1 MMLLCMPHFTDGNLI
16 ILYGVHTGGEAAEMV
31 PNYVRERTEVCTNLY
46 RIVTT
51 SKPDGSNILVL
62 VIADTKTV
70 PALKSILINSGIKE
84 DLIIFAESPRTI
96 EQTFDFV
103 LKFIKKRPNPP
114 YMYFIGSV
122 WQKDIYES
130 AVLSKMKDY
139 QLRFEGAADHRPVG
153 TVEKE
158 RVLNAPTKGIGYYRD
173 KLKNKAVD
181 MVINYI
187 FPDEKNK

>member
-1 MMLLCMPHFTDGNLI
+1 MLLCMPHFTDGNLI
-16 ILYGVHTGGEAAEMV
+16 ILYGVHTGGEAAETV

-139 QLRFEGAADHRPVG
+139 QVRFEGAADHRPIG

-187 FPDEKNK
+187 FDEKNK